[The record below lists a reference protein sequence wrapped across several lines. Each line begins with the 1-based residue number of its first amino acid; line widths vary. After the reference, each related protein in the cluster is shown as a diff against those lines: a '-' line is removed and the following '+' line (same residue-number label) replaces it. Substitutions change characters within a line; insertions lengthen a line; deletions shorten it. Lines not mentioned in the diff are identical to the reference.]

1 MRAGLII
8 TALCIVGVV
17 ATVLVSPARREE
29 RSPPETVAFIAIAK
43 LDGVSTD
50 AMKVAR
56 INSLLEQLSSA
67 YGEPPMRLA
76 DMAVVAQTSMRES
89 GVDEPLLEILEGMN
103 RIAIVR
109 LSSETFAGPLALYVV
124 LRKKGLSHADA
135 IETLTDVSVRLHP

>member
-1 MRAGLII
+1 
-8 TALCIVGVV
+8 
-17 ATVLVSPARREE
+17 
-29 RSPPETVAFIAIAK
+29 
-43 LDGVSTD
+43 
-50 AMKVAR
+50 
-56 INSLLEQLSSA
+56 
-67 YGEPPMRLA
+67 MRLA